1 MTRKERLHRLVEEL
15 PESELGAAERY
26 LEYLRLAA
34 TDPVLHAFL
43 TAPEDDE
50 PESDEE
56 RAAVAE
62 AVEDMKEGRVL
73 SLDEVK
79 RELGL

>member
-1 MTRKERLHRLVEEL
+1 MGVRDRLHNLVDRL
-15 PESELGAAERY
+15 PESEVPAAERY
-26 LEYLRLAA
+26 LQFLQLAG
-34 TDPVLHAFL
+34 TDPVLHALL

-50 PESDEE
+50 PETAKE

-62 AVEDMKEGRVL
+62 ARQEIKEGRVH
-73 SLDEVK
+73 SLEEVR